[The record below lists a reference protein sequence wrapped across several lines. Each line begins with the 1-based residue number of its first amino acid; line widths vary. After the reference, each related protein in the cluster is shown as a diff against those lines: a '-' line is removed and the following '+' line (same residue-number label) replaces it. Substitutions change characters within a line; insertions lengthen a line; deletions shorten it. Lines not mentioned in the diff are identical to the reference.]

1 MRFATFFALVTACVV
16 GLTGCSKSA
25 DTDAAPSGSTIS
37 ITSISPPA
45 GQLLQ
50 VGSTVKM
57 RVGVAYWLAA
67 ETGSVSLVVQTADTK
82 SVAQDERIV
91 KRGGGELV
99 FENEFVV
106 PDTNTLRV
114 FVPLSGG
121 EQTATSTLDT
131 RAYPVGK

>member
-1 MRFATFFALVTACVV
+1 
-16 GLTGCSKSA
+16 
-25 DTDAAPSGSTIS
+25 
-37 ITSISPPA
+37 
-45 GQLLQ
+45 
-50 VGSTVKM
+50 M

-67 ETGSVSLVVQTADTK
+67 ETGSIGLVVQTADTK
-82 SVAQDERIV
+82 GVAQDERIV
-91 KRGGGELV
+91 KRGGGEIV